1 MNPVLFKHKSIVRV
15 HKKKLRNHW
24 ILVIP
29 HVVKKIWGR
38 RTKNN
43 KIISVFKGHKVS
55 CDWGL
60 LFFWVHNE
68 NYMQE
73 EVTILE
79 VDAEEKLYVINY
91 FHDILKYPKED
102 PYSSL
107 EFWLN

>member
-1 MNPVLFKHKSIVRV
+1 
-15 HKKKLRNHW
+15 
-24 ILVIP
+24 
-29 HVVKKIWGR
+29 
-38 RTKNN
+38 
-43 KIISVFKGHKVS
+43 
-55 CDWGL
+55 
-60 LFFWVHNE
+60 
-68 NYMQE
+68 MQE